1 MALPAPAI
9 ALLAAEQLLHCTY
22 ESFGLRDRKCA
33 LLRQSKVYH
42 FSQNPRSHYRPLHPY
57 NHCDVSKWRLR
68 SLVSE
73 LAGFFTLCWYSGD
86 RSAEAI
92 ELKDLEPRIRRIF
105 SRNRKRALYTYRT
118 HSCSLFEWSRENVS
132 QLKHAGLK
140 LKFGYIRSQASPNG
154 GTR

>member
-42 FSQNPRSHYRPLHPY
+42 FSQNPRSRYRPLHLY

-92 ELKDLEPRIRRIF
+92 ELKDLERYREF
-105 SRNRKRALYTYRT
+105 AESFHVTSAANSKNLSRNRKRALFIHIERIHARFSNDLAKTSRNINT
-118 HSCSLFEWSRENVS
+118 RVWS
-132 QLKHAGLK
+132 
-140 LKFGYIRSQASPNG
+140 
-154 GTR
+154 

>member
-1 MALPAPAI
+1 MPLPAPAI

-92 ELKDLEPRIRRIF
+92 ELKDLERYREFAESFHGNFGREFEESFHVTENGPFIHIERIHARF
-105 SRNRKRALYTYRT
+105 SNDLAKTSRNINTRV
-118 HSCSLFEWSRENVS
+118 WS
-132 QLKHAGLK
+132 
-140 LKFGYIRSQASPNG
+140 
-154 GTR
+154 